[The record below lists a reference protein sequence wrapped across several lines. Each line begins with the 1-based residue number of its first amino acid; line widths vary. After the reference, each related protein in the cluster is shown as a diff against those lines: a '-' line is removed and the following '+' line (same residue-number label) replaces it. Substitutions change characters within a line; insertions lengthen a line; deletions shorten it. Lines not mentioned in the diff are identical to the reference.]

1 MQATQLQAPKFFA
14 KSSQEL
20 TYPTDK
26 YLVYPDGTKKIY
38 QNGQIRDVGINE
50 TVDHG
55 ELILAF
61 PHVKYFYLNQ

>member
-1 MQATQLQAPKFFA
+1 MTTTQRIPNFTAR
-14 KSSQEL
+14 SSQEL

-61 PHVKYFYLNQ
+61 PHVKCFYLNQ